1 MSSEFITSLIIGY
14 SRHQTD
20 KNKSIDKTNY
30 ESIEFNKNFN
40 NYNEKN
46 RQDDGDDK
54 KLAFIN
60 DLNDPLLDKIEKSFS
75 KEY

>member
-1 MSSEFITSLIIGY
+1 MSSEFVTSLIIGY
-14 SRHQTD
+14 SRHQID
-20 KNKSIDKTNY
+20 KNKSMDKTNY

-40 NYNEKN
+40 NHNEKN
-46 RQDDGDDK
+46 RYDDGDDK

-60 DLNDPLLDKIEKSFS
+60 DLNDPLLDKIEKSLS